1 MGAFLMMNLPNSIT
15 LLRILCVI
23 ILTIALQIAPLG
35 QTLSTDS
42 IGSEGLTASTARIIA
57 FWAFVIGAISDFFDG
72 YLARRMNLV
81 TNFGK
86 LIDPLADKIL
96 VCTAFIYL
104 SVVGLCPYWITVVI
118 VTREFLVTGIRQ
130 LAAAQGYVMAADK
143 SGKWKTGF
151 QLAFC
156 IDGLMLVAYGAHLP
170 EPFPTLLFDTIGFW
184 LRNSLLWLSLLLT
197 LWSGVHYCIQGS
209 KFIRG

>member
-1 MGAFLMMNLPNSIT
+1 MFNLPNSIT

-23 ILTIALQIAPLG
+23 ILTIALQVAPLEQVLG
-35 QTLSTDS
+35 TGEISS
-42 IGSEGLTASTARIIA
+42 AGLTASTARIIA
-57 FWAFVIGAISDFFDG
+57 FWAFVVGAISDFFDG
-72 YLARRMNLV
+72 YLARRLNMV

-104 SVVGLCPYWITVVI
+104 SVVGLCPYWMTVVI

-143 SGKWKTGF
+143 SGKWKTAF

-170 EPFPTLLFDTIGFW
+170 EPFPTLLFDEIGFW

-197 LWSGVHYCIQGS
+197 IWSGVHYCIQGS